1 MSELVVERHTL
12 SIWMDSDPIL
22 NPITQEVILTMPS
35 YFHHRSGINPA
46 GVMVQLPHQLNTLSL
61 SHTHTHITLRHTNGM
76 TTRWSKSLYP
86 GHNISAHKRHPASHS
101 SNTNRHLVVAQV
113 RVHLKCP
120 LTCVWVQSVWSPGVR
135 LPGALLAVTSGRA
148 LAYIICY
155 GAWMAG

>member
-1 MSELVVERHTL
+1 
-12 SIWMDSDPIL
+12 
-22 NPITQEVILTMPS
+22 
-35 YFHHRSGINPA
+35 
-46 GVMVQLPHQLNTLSL
+46 
-61 SHTHTHITLRHTNGM
+61 M

-113 RVHLKCP
+113 RVQIKGP

-155 GAWMAG
+155 GAWMAGCGRRKKKKKKTVTHRGVQVTAIHLHPYHNIKTGEAMEVP